1 MRISNSGVLFMDD
14 VLLNK
19 AAIIERCLARIAEEY
34 VGFEVKLETNLTRQ
48 DAIVLNLQRACE
60 ASIDAAMH
68 VVRSRALGVPQQSR
82 DAFEMLHEHGLLDEV
97 LCRRMQAMVGF
108 RNVAV
113 HDYRKLSMAILRSIL
128 DKQLGAFRQWSKC
141 LIKQASENHGR
152 GN

>member
-1 MRISNSGVLFMDD
+1 MDD

-19 AAIIERCLARIAEEY
+19 AAIIERCLTRIVEEY
-34 VGFEVKLETNLTRQ
+34 EGHEEELETNLTRQ

-68 VVRSRALGVPQQSR
+68 VVRRRSLGVPQQSR
-82 DAFEMLHEHGLLDEV
+82 DAFVMLREAGLLDEE

-108 RNVAV
+108 RNIAV

-128 DKQLGAFRQWSKC
+128 HERLDDFRQLARHLVTW
-141 LIKQASENHGR
+141 AS
-152 GN
+152 GNAGKD